1 MPREVTPRRTS
12 VGASVKAREEEAQLQ
27 VTRLRQ
33 ALDAKKRRLERAAE
47 ELDKLRA
54 TCNDLKAQHDA
65 ERPSLESE
73 LAELREQNRQLQA
86 SSSGHWK
93 TTRRIQSS
101 LRKAEERSE
110 VQVEEYLARQRNLE
124 QQNLRLRKALAALK
138 SQLFGWKHRRKGLT
152 MPRSGNHPTTCSIIR
167 LLRLTVGRCQPPVV
181 VVTSQ
186 EPTASSATSAN
197 PEGATR
203 PDSRQRSLTPPR
215 SLTPGRPARR
225 SVTPRRPSEQALRED
240 VRLAEEKAKQAQAEL
255 ASAKARLL
263 ALQQRP
269 GA

>member
-152 MPRSGNHPTTCSIIR
+152 MPR
-167 LLRLTVGRCQPPVV
+167 CQPPVV